1 MHLVTSFNDE
11 IIFRNM
17 NIISI
22 KIDLENK
29 PNYTRH
35 AHTEPIC
42 KRLRIA
48 KIVDM
53 FQISIWKFYYTLIN
67 SMLPS
72 YFE

>member
-29 PNYTRH
+29 PNYARH

-48 KIVDM
+48 
-53 FQISIWKFYYTLIN
+53 
-67 SMLPS
+67 
-72 YFE
+72 